1 LYLFWCLVGAA
12 AAAGALTAAILLGS
26 AAAAAGLGWEL
37 LPLGLVQQ
45 LLLLLLL
52 NVADATCQCC
62 LALLPLVAGTAVMVF
77 TLVITAVF
85 AALLLLSYAA
95 D

>member
-26 AAAAAGLGWEL
+26 AAAAGLGWEL
-37 LPLGLVQQ
+37 LPLGVVPP
-45 LLLLLLL
+45 LLLLLLYSF
-52 NVADATCQCC
+52 ADATCQCS
-62 LALLPLVAGTAVMVF
+62 LALLPLVAGTAVMVV
-77 TLVITAVF
+77 TMVITAVF